1 MSASEVV
8 DWQDRLVG
16 VSWVAEW
23 YGVPRVAVYRAIR
36 DGRLE
41 AIRAWGKGKSEMFIF
56 DREQLPFEF
65 PR

>member
-1 MSASEVV
+1 
-8 DWQDRLVG
+8 
-16 VSWVAEW
+16 VAEW